1 MRLAVKLVGFDHV
14 AGTEDT
20 AGEGAVHLVLPD
32 DATPNDLLQHL
43 AETYGG
49 PFSHALLAGGR
60 APIRISVLIDNEAL
74 EDLHAPLAGLLRS
87 QSEISVA
94 LLRPLG
100 GG

>member
-20 AGEGAVHLVLPD
+20 PGEGAVHLVLPD

-49 PFSHALLAGGR
+49 SFGHALLAGGR
-60 APIRISVLIDNEAL
+60 GPIRMSVLIDNEAL
-74 EDLHAPLAGLLRS
+74 EDLNAPLAGLLRS